1 MIPISIS
8 GIDDQVDISFFF
20 RLNIIKEEI
29 ISDYC
34 FLTIEDRD
42 GRCQIQVH
50 MNFWRKIKREIL
62 INKII
67 L

>member
-8 GIDDQVDISFFF
+8 GIDDQVPISFFNN
-20 RLNIIKEEI
+20 LNIIKEDVI
-29 ISDYC
+29 NDWC
-34 FLTIEDRD
+34 FLTIEDRH
-42 GRCQIQVH
+42 GKCQIQVH
-50 MNFWRKIKREIL
+50 MNFWTKIKREIL

>member
-8 GIDDQVDISFFF
+8 GIDDQVPIIFFNN
-20 RLNIIKEEI
+20 LNIIREDI
-29 ISDYC
+29 ISDWC
-34 FLTIEDRD
+34 FLTIEDRH
-42 GRCQIQVH
+42 GKCQIQVH
-50 MNFWRKIKREIL
+50 MNFWTKIKREIL